1 MYLRDMSK
9 INTDSV
15 TKKSVEDFVHNDFVT
30 TPKPIIFWDTCAF
43 LNNIRFIYREC
54 EDAARTINAINTFQA
69 KIINGEIYSVASNIE
84 INEWNDNIDITLS
97 EFQANLEQT
106 TKYHKDATTV
116 IYAINGSEYAT
127 ESIADKGLA
136 HALMTIAKS
145 IAENTIYLLED
156 DSIAYNALH
165 RTKEKNPPAGVKNE
179 FKDCVIWETM
189 LRLSEQ
195 VEMVDSSKCR
205 VFYTANFKD
214 FCEANNPKKVLYF
227 LKSEAITKNFTCCV
241 DVVTAASL
249 L

>member
-1 MYLRDMSK
+1 MSK
-9 INTDSV
+9 INTDTV
-15 TKKSVEDFVHNDFVT
+15 TKKSVEDFVNNDFASA
-30 TPKPIIFWDTCAF
+30 PKPIIFWDTCAF

-54 EDAARTINAINTFQA
+54 DDASATIIAIKTLQA
-69 KIINGEIYSVASNIE
+69 KIINGDIYSVASNIE
-84 INEWNDNIDITLS
+84 INEWNDNIDKTLS

-116 IYAINGSEYAT
+116 INAINGSDLTT
-127 ESIADKGLA
+127 ESIYDKGLA
-136 HALMTIAKS
+136 HILMSIAKS

-179 FKDCVIWETM
+179 FKDCAIWETM

-195 VEMVDSSKCR
+195 VEIVDSSKTR